1 MFTVSANALV
11 AVRLGRL
18 RDAATPSAEFR
29 RLTGEIGWFLAYEAA
44 RSLPLVEH
52 TVTGPLGPAPA
63 ARLAGPR
70 PLVVPILR
78 AGLGLSEGVAA
89 ALGEVDVAPVGI
101 RRDEATL
108 LPDVYCS
115 TLPDHLRDRPVFV
128 CDPMLATGGSAAAAV
143 DLLRERHAGPVV
155 MLCLVAAPEG
165 IEALAR
171 RAPDVTVVCG
181 ALDDRLNE
189 RGYILPGL
197 GDAGDRLF
205 GVRDS

>member
-1 MFTVSANALV
+1 MLRVAANPLV

-18 RDAATPSAEFR
+18 RDAGTPSAEFR

-44 RSLPLVEH
+44 GSLAVVEQ
-52 TVTGPLGPAPA
+52 TVAGPLGPAPA
-63 ARLAGPR
+63 AQLAGPR
-70 PLVVPILR
+70 PLIVPILR

-108 LPDVYCS
+108 LPDVYAS
-115 TLPDHLRDRPVFV
+115 TLPADLGGRPVFV
-128 CDPMLATGGSAAAAV
+128 CDPMLATGGSALAALG
-143 DLLRERHAGPVV
+143 LLAQRNAGPVV
-155 MLCLVAAPEG
+155 LLCLVVAPEG
-165 IEALAR
+165 VAAVAR
-171 RAPDVTVVCG
+171 RAPDVSVVAA
-181 ALDDRLNE
+181 ALDDGLDD

-205 GVRDS
+205 GVRD